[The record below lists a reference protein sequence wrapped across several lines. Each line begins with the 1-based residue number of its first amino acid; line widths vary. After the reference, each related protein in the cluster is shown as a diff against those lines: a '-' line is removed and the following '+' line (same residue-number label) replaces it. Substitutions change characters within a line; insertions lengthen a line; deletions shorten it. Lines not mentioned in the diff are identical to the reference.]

1 MLLSLKY
8 FKATLIPLVDVW
20 LWSDLEPLVLE
31 KKRLVEGVK
40 NEALCNKLYT
50 EMRATKDK
58 SL

>member
-1 MLLSLKY
+1 MIFSLKY

-20 LWSDLEPLVLE
+20 LWFDLEPLGLE
-31 KKRLVEGVK
+31 KWRLVEGVK

-50 EMRATKDK
+50 DMRATKDK